1 MNLGIQDKTA
11 LITGSTA
18 GIGLAI
24 AKGLAAEG
32 ARVIINGR
40 SQQRI
45 DEAMAKIKEAVPVA
59 KLEGVAAD
67 FSDTASVDQLLERVD
82 TVDIL
87 INNVGIFEPVEFA
100 AISDEAWQKMLD
112 VNVMS
117 GVRLSRHYFGKMLE
131 KDWGRI
137 LFISSESGVQIPEE
151 MIHYGVSKS
160 AQIALANGLA
170 RLTKGTGITVNSVL
184 PGPTLSEGAGN
195 FLDSLAEQDGKTRP
209 EVEAD
214 FFNKERPNHLL
225 QRFAT
230 PKEVANL
237 VVYLSSELASATNGS
252 ALRVDGGTL
261 PTIL

>member
-1 MNLGIQDKTA
+1 MDLGLKNKTA
-11 LITGSTA
+11 LVTGSTA

-40 SQQRI
+40 TPERI
-45 DEAMAKIKEAVPVA
+45 DEAMAEMKAEIPGADVS
-59 KLEGVAAD
+59 GVAAD
-67 FSDTASVDQLLERVD
+67 FSDQASVENLLASIDE
-82 TVDIL
+82 VDIL
-87 INNVGIFEPVEFA
+87 VNNVGIFAPVNFSE
-100 AISDEAWQKMLD
+100 ISDEEWMNILE

-117 GVRLSRHYFGKMLE
+117 GVRLSRHYFAKMLE
-131 KDWGRI
+131 KNWGRI

-170 RLTKGTGITVNSVL
+170 RLTKGTRVTVNSVL
-184 PGPTLSEGAGN
+184 PGPTLSEGAGH
-195 FLDSLAEQDGKTRP
+195 FLDSLAEQADKTRA
-209 EVEAD
+209 EVETD

-225 QRFAT
+225 QRFAQ
-230 PKEVANL
+230 PREVASL
-237 VVYLSSELASATNGS
+237 VVYLSSELASATNG
-252 ALRVDGGTL
+252 AAMRVDGGTL